1 MIIIIIIIISYCIH
15 MIISIPW
22 PELDIRIPHF
32 FITLDRVY
40 VCVWMCVCVS
50 IPWHEL
56 DIRIP
61 HFFSLPLIVCVC
73 VYVCVC
79 GCVFVYL

>member
-32 FITLDRVY
+32 FISLDRVY
-40 VCVWMCVCVS
+40 VCM
-50 IPWHEL
+50 
-56 DIRIP
+56 
-61 HFFSLPLIVCVC
+61 C
-73 VYVCVC
+73 VYVIVLF
-79 GCVFVYL
+79 GYVIISS